1 MSTPSATALAKAAF
15 RRLAQAQQEP
25 TPENYARAYAEEAG
39 GAAAV
44 EPAAAAAGAACAAAA
59 PPAALAV
66 AAAVAVPTPAAA
78 AETADPKAEGQ
89 AWAAL
94 VGRLARNLE
103 RGGKQWTG
111 ARRKQSL
118 QRVLDGSR
126 SDPQR
131 LLQRLQS
138 LMGAWEG
145 DLPSDPAQTGAEDPP
160 TEAVVRPAAPPPDA
174 AVWTPLLQTLGATVR
189 AGLPPEPLHA
199 VQLADQL
206 AAAAD
211 ALASHGVTAQRVADI
226 EALCAQAC
234 RVFGH
239 RHHLLE
245 GLGALCQELSSSLG
259 ELAEDDSWVRGQ
271 CEVLQV
277 HLGPADAAALTV
289 RGVRAARTV
298 LAETRDQQ
306 QRVRAQRQAA
316 REALKQ
322 LIHSMLLEV
331 GELGEHTGRFQLATA
346 RHAEAIAQADT
357 LEGLAGVVHAL
368 LDDARSVQSAVS
380 RTQERLLADRAR
392 ADELEDRVRELEV
405 ELRRLSEEVSTD
417 ALTQVA
423 NRRGLTLAFEAEM
436 ARTERERV
444 GAAAGAADRAADR
457 AEDSAAP
464 LLAVGLIDIDN
475 FKKLNDT
482 LGHAA
487 GDVALKTLAA
497 AVRERLRPAD
507 HLARFGG
514 EEFVVLLPGTAV
526 DEAQQALTR
535 LQRSLT
541 EALFLHDGHEV
552 FVTFSGGV
560 TAWRDGETLQAALER
575 ADEALYEAKRTGKNR
590 TCIG

>member
-1 MSTPSATALAKAAF
+1 
-15 RRLAQAQQEP
+15 
-25 TPENYARAYAEEAG
+25 
-39 GAAAV
+39 
-44 EPAAAAAGAACAAAA
+44 
-59 PPAALAV
+59 
-66 AAAVAVPTPAAA
+66 
-78 AETADPKAEGQ
+78 
-89 AWAAL
+89 
-94 VGRLARNLE
+94 
-103 RGGKQWTG
+103 
-111 ARRKQSL
+111 
-118 QRVLDGSR
+118 
-126 SDPQR
+126 
-131 LLQRLQS
+131 
-138 LMGAWEG
+138 
-145 DLPSDPAQTGAEDPP
+145 
-160 TEAVVRPAAPPPDA
+160 
-174 AVWTPLLQTLGATVR
+174 
-189 AGLPPEPLHA
+189 
-199 VQLADQL
+199 
-206 AAAAD
+206 
-211 ALASHGVTAQRVADI
+211 
-226 EALCAQAC
+226 
-234 RVFGH
+234 
-239 RHHLLE
+239 
-245 GLGALCQELSSSLG
+245 
-259 ELAEDDSWVRGQ
+259 
-271 CEVLQV
+271 
-277 HLGPADAAALTV
+277 V

-298 LAETRDQQ
+298 LAETREQQ

-316 REALKQ
+316 RDALKQ

-368 LDDARSVQSAVS
+368 LDDARSVQTAVS

-392 ADELEDRVRELEV
+392 ADELESRVRELEV

-423 NRRGLTLAFEAEM
+423 NRRGLTQAFEAEV
-436 ARTERERV
+436 ARGERER
-444 GAAAGAADRAADR
+444 AGAADG
-457 AEDSAAP
+457 AAP

-514 EEFVVLLPGTAV
+514 EEFVVLLPGTGV

-541 EALFLHDGHEV
+541 EALFLHEGREV

-560 TAWRDGETLQAALER
+560 TAWRTGESLQSALER